1 MTNNIRYVDL
11 CELFCF
17 QVAVPSVRMN
27 SSVLA
32 STLVPLK
39 LEYNVSVPNNTDT
52 TYSLSV
58 TTANPNYRICSIAIN
73 YVGINMGCFNVT
85 SVPVISPVN
94 QAVWNLG
101 RIFNGGQRSLDRD
114 RQANTI
120 QFIIY
125 LTPLNG
131 SVATTVNAVLTYGPS
146 LATASATTSITLVPY
161 NVSTVSYIHYTVG
174 SQWIC

>member
-1 MTNNIRYVDL
+1 M
-11 CELFCF
+11 

-27 SSVLA
+27 SSVLG
-32 STLVPLK
+32 STYIPLM

-58 TTANPNYRICSIAIN
+58 TTENPNYRICSISIN

-94 QAVWNLG
+94 RAVWNLG

-125 LTPLNG
+125 LTPMNG
-131 SVATTVNAVLTYGPS
+131 SVATNVNAVLTYGPS
-146 LATASATTSITLVPY
+146 LATVTATTPITLVPN
-161 NVSTVSYIHYTVG
+161 NVSTVSLAIVDIHG
-174 SQWIC
+174 